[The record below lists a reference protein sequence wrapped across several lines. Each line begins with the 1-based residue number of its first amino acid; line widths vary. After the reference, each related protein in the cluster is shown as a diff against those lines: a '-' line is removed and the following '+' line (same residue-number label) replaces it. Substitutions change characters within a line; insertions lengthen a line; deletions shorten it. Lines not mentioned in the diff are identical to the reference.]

1 MKLRRCFLFL
11 ILVAALL
18 GLSGCGKAVVYD
30 QSAYTP
36 GTTDGYTYTGSQA
49 GLTVTL
55 NEDWLIYGPENF
67 EAVIGLKQDLENRQ
81 QIEEI
86 LNAGQAVYELYAA
99 DANRSILRVSAE
111 DLRVFYGDITAQ
123 DYAEIQ
129 AKHLP
134 KMANAYALENVEV
147 TLGTTELAGT
157 SYPSV
162 YLTSEM
168 VHVPHYE
175 RYVYIQRGNYLYTV
189 LCSCIEVDRSEA
201 LLALFSPAA

>member
-1 MKLRRCFLFL
+1 MSFCLCWHLP
-11 ILVAALL
+11 ILPGRFQPSIVGTSELNCRVRD
-18 GLSGCGKAVVYD
+18 GNGC
-30 QSAYTP
+30 T
-36 GTTDGYTYTGSQA
+36 
-49 GLTVTL
+49 LTVTL

-189 LCSCIEVDRSEA
+189 LCSCIEVDRSEE

>member
-1 MKLRRCFLFL
+1 MKLRRVFLL
-11 ILVAALL
+11 LALTTVLL
-18 GLSGCGKAVVYD
+18 GLSGCGKTVVYD

-36 GTTDGYTYTGSQA
+36 GTTEGYIYTGHQV

-67 EAVIGLKQDLENRQ
+67 EAVIGMKQDLENRQ

-86 LNAGQAVYELYAA
+86 LNAGQAVYELYAT

-111 DLRVFYGDITAQ
+111 DLRVFYGDISAQ

-129 AKHLP
+129 ANHLP
-134 KMANAYALENVEV
+134 KMAHAYALENVEV
-147 TLGTTELAGT
+147 SLGTTELAGT

-162 YLTSEM
+162 YLTSKM

-175 RYVYIQRGNYLYTV
+175 RYVYVQNGNYLYTV
-189 LCSCIEVDRSEA
+189 LCSCVDVDRTDEM
-201 LLALFSPAA
+201 LALFTPTA

>member
-1 MKLRRCFLFL
+1 MNLRRYFLL
-11 ILVAALL
+11 LTLAAALL
-18 GLSGCGKAVVYD
+18 GLTGCGKAVIYD

-134 KMANAYALENVEV
+134 KMANAYALENVEIK
-147 TLGTTELAGT
+147 TKPLP
-157 SYPSV
+157 Y
-162 YLTSEM
+162 
-168 VHVPHYE
+168 
-175 RYVYIQRGNYLYTV
+175 
-189 LCSCIEVDRSEA
+189 CS
-201 LLALFSPAA
+201 

>member
-1 MKLRRCFLFL
+1 MKLRRCFLLL
-11 ILVAALL
+11 ILLAALL
-18 GLSGCGKAVVYD
+18 GLSGCGKTVIYD
-30 QSAYTP
+30 QSAYAP
-36 GTTDGYTYTGSQA
+36 GITDGYTYTGSQA

-201 LLALFSPAA
+201 LLALFTPAA